1 MKKIILLVLGILPMI
16 AYAQKAQISFE
27 ATSHNFGTIAEQGGR
42 VSHVFSFKNT
52 GTLPLILTNVRAG
65 CGCTTPEWSREP
77 VAPGASGSIKVSF
90 DPRNRPGMFTKSIT
104 VNSNAS
110 TPVVSLTI
118 RGKVERKAAGP
129 YDGYKES
136 LGTIRL
142 SQKNINF
149 GAIKNTQ
156 EMIKSIEIIQSGD
169 QPATIEIPSTNSTS
183 VTVETATLAK
193 NQKGNITIRYNP
205 AKQNDWGFV
214 AEKLPVSV
222 NGQPVG
228 ELTVTATIGEDFSY
242 YNGNYEKAPVIT
254 LSEKNAELTDLPKN
268 SEQSHEFH
276 IQNDGKSDLIIRKI
290 KYSDNTVQVQ
300 LAKTTLKPGKKTKG
314 TVTFKTG
321 VSPQTTKIIQFTS
334 NDPKNPIVT
343 YKINCKTK

>member
-1 MKKIILLVLGILPMI
+1 MKKVVLLLLGLLPFA
-16 AYAQKAQISFE
+16 AYAQKAQIKFE
-27 ATSHNFGTIAEQGGR
+27 ATSNNFGTIPERGGR

-52 GTLPLILTNVRAG
+52 GTAPLILTNVRAG
-65 CGCTTPEWSREP
+65 CGCTTPEWNREP
-77 VAPGASGSIKVSF
+77 VAPGAEGTIKVSF

-110 TPVVSLTI
+110 SPVVSLTI

-129 YDGYKES
+129 YDDYKES
-136 LGTIRL
+136 FGTVRA

-156 EMIKSIEIIQSGD
+156 PMVKSIEIIQTGD
-169 QPATIEIPSTNSTS
+169 QPATIEAQSTVSAT
-183 VTVETATLAK
+183 VTVEPATLAK
-193 NQKGNITIRYNP
+193 NQKGKLTVQYDP

-214 AEKLPVSV
+214 AEKVPVSV
-222 NGQPVG
+222 NGQPAG
-228 ELTVTATIGEDFSY
+228 ELTVTATISEDFSH
-242 YNGNYEKAPVIT
+242 YNGNYEKAPVMT
-254 LSEKNAELTDLPKN
+254 LSEKTVELTDLPKN
-268 SEQSHEFH
+268 SAQTHEFH

-300 LAKTTLKPGKKTKG
+300 LAKTTLKPGKKSKG

-321 VSPQTTKIIQFTS
+321 VSPQTSKIIQFTT